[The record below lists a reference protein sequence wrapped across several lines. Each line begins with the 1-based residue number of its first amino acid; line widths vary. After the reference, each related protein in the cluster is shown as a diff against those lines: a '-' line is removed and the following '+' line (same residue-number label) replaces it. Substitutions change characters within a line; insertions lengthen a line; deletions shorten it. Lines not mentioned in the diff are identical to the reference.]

1 MKRFFLIL
9 FILAAVFLLAFAPL
23 PQAEPG
29 ELPSGLVVILSSVL
43 IPVVVQVLKWI
54 AAWAGVVWKE
64 KTLMIICFVLGV
76 GVAFLW
82 LRPVFPAFPL
92 VAGDPA
98 EFAGLILDWIAGA
111 LSVVG
116 SVFGLATIVYQF
128 ILRYVFDALGFGN
141 TEVLSL
147 AYKTKA

>member
-1 MKRFFLIL
+1 MKRLMMIL
-9 FILAAVFLLAFAPL
+9 LVLAAFVLLAFTPL

-43 IPVVVQVLKWI
+43 IPMVVQVLKWI
-54 AAWAGVVWKE
+54 AAYAGVIWKE

-92 VAGDPA
+92 VTGDPA
-98 EFAGLILDWIAGA
+98 AFIGLVLDWIAGA

-116 SVFGLATIVYQF
+116 SVFGLATFVYQF
-128 ILRYVFDALGFGN
+128 ILRSVFDALGFGN
-141 TEVLSL
+141 QKILFL
-147 AYKTKA
+147 AYKTKG

>member
-1 MKRFFLIL
+1 MKRFIL
-9 FILAAVFLLAFAPL
+9 VLLILAAIFSVAFTPL

-43 IPVVVQVLKWI
+43 IPMVVQGLKWI

-82 LRPVFPAFPL
+82 LRPIFPAFPL
-92 VAGDPA
+92 ISGDPA
-98 EFAGLILDWIAGA
+98 EFAGLILDWVAGA

-116 SVFGLATIVYQF
+116 SVFGLATFVYQF
-128 ILRYVFDALGFGN
+128 ILRSVFDALGFGN
-141 TEVLSL
+141 QQISFL